1 MTFREANVSRVLADY
16 ALRDADLAAVV
27 TRYFQEQDEA
37 SGKTEGR
44 VLSKREWF
52 VGKGK
57 RVAIVATDRGDQGLE
72 RAAVAAPTHEY
83 TIKVSSAWILGT
95 MVGARFRVPAM
106 TNSGCLS
113 RGLVDGGVQRTC
125 TPQPAMTLCREESRC

>member
-52 VGKGK
+52 VGMGK
-57 RVAIVATDRGDQGLE
+57 RMAIVATDRGDQGC
-72 RAAVAAPTHEY
+72 AIGQATV
-83 TIKVSSAWILGT
+83 
-95 MVGARFRVPAM
+95 
-106 TNSGCLS
+106 
-113 RGLVDGGVQRTC
+113 
-125 TPQPAMTLCREESRC
+125 